1 MFFPRFPA
9 HGLPYLSLWPLQD
22 GVFVRGL
29 YLEGAGWDKSNSC
42 LVEAKPMQMVCPI
55 PTIHF
60 KPVENRKKMAK
71 SEWNSLLRFTNFF
84 LCSTLFIFMWFFC
97 HLCYY
102 VIMFIHESL
111 SLGSCFC
118 FTDSVVC
125 LYVKVCTCVRVTTT
139 RCVLV
144 GQAERLLLSALN
156 LNLELWLQSTGS
168 REELLFSWAW
178 TTEGFNNHAH
188 TDCKTLFLCK
198 VQVFIV

>member
-29 YLEGAGWDKSNSC
+29 YLEGAGWDKNNSC

-84 LCSTLFIFMWFFC
+84 LCSTLFIFMWFFVTC
-97 HLCYY
+97 I
-102 VIMFIHESL
+102 IMFIHKSL
-111 SLGSCFC
+111 NLDSCFC
-118 FTDSVVC
+118 SLSCFVVSLTQLCVSVWR
-125 LYVKVCTCVRVTTT
+125 YVPVSV
-139 RCVLV
+139 
-144 GQAERLLLSALN
+144 LLLPGACWWGRPSVFCC
-156 LNLELWLQSTGS
+156 G
-168 REELLFSWAW
+168 RW
-178 TTEGFNNHAH
+178 T
-188 TDCKTLFLCK
+188 
-198 VQVFIV
+198 